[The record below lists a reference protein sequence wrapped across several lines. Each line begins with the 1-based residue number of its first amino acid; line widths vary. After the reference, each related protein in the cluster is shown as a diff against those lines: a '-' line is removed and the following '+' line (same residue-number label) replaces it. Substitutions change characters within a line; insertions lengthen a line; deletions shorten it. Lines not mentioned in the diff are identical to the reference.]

1 MQLDDL
7 PSQDHADSAERAAAL
22 EAENAALRQ
31 ELADAGLRNRQMLH
45 ALQHRARNTF
55 AVVRS
60 IVRRTATTSHTVEDY
75 AMHLAGRLDAVARAE
90 AMTSFDPQGSAC
102 LQSLLLEEL
111 LAHAMEEG
119 EQVSLDGPPL
129 PLRGKAAEML
139 ALALHELTVNA
150 IKFGALSNPEGRVS
164 VRWGVEPAPSGDGA
178 GDGRVLRL
186 AWRETG
192 AGVADAPAGP
202 GGFGTEMIERTLVYE
217 LGATTALGFG
227 RDGAWCDIAV
237 PLTDAIVVAGAG
249 P

>member
-7 PSQDHADSAERAAAL
+7 PSQDHADSAARVAAL

-150 IKFGALSNPEGRVS
+150 IKFGALSTPGGRVS
-164 VRWGVEPAPSGDGA
+164 VRWGVETAPSGE
-178 GDGRVLRL
+178 GRVLRL

-202 GGFGTEMIERTLVYE
+202 GGFGTEMIERTLAYE

-227 RDGAWCDIAV
+227 PDGAWCDIAV

>member
-7 PSQDHADSAERAAAL
+7 PPQDHADSAAHAAAL
-22 EAENAALRQ
+22 EAENAALRR
-31 ELADAGLRNRQMLH
+31 ELAEAGLRNRQMLH

-90 AMTSFDPQGSAC
+90 AMTSFDPQGGAC

-119 EQVSLDGPPL
+119 GQVSLDGPPL

-150 IKFGALSNPEGRVS
+150 IKFGALSTPEGRVC
-164 VRWGVEPAPSGDGA
+164 VRWSVAPSGDAA
-178 GDGRVLRL
+178 GEGRVLRL

-192 AGVADAPAGP
+192 AGAAGAPAGP
-202 GGFGTEMIERTLVYE
+202 GGFGTEMIERTLPYE
-217 LGATTALGFG
+217 LGATAALGFG
-227 RDGAWCDIAV
+227 PDGAWCDIAV

-249 P
+249 L

>member
-1 MQLDDL
+1 MQLDDS
-7 PSQDHADSAERAAAL
+7 PFPDHAASAERAAAL

-31 ELADAGLRNRQMLH
+31 GLADAGLRNRHMLH
-45 ALQHRARNTF
+45 ELQHRARNTF

-60 IVRRTATTSHTVEDY
+60 IVRRTATTSHTVDDY
-75 AMHLAGRLDAVARAE
+75 AMHLTGRLDAVARAE
-90 AMTSFDPQGSAC
+90 AMTSFDPLGSAC

-119 EQVSLDGPPL
+119 EQVSLDGPPVR
-129 PLRGKAAEML
+129 LRGKAAEML

-150 IKFGALSNPEGRVS
+150 VKFGALSTPEGRVA
-164 VRWGVEPAPSGDGA
+164 VRWGIDPAPAGDAA

-186 AWRETG
+186 AWREAG
-192 AGVADAPAGP
+192 AAVAEAPAGP
-202 GGFGTEMIERTLVYE
+202 RGFGTEMIERTLAYE

-227 RDGAWCDIAV
+227 REGAWCDIAV

>member
-1 MQLDDL
+1 MQLDDS
-7 PSQDHADSAERAAAL
+7 PSPDHAAAL
-22 EAENAALRQ
+22 EAENAFLRQ
-31 ELADAGLRNRQMLH
+31 GLADAGLRNRHMLH
-45 ALQHRARNTF
+45 ELQHRARNTF

-75 AMHLAGRLDAVARAE
+75 AMHLTGRLDAVARAE

-119 EQVSLDGPPL
+119 DQVSLDGPSVR
-129 PLRGKAAEML
+129 LRGKAAEML

-150 IKFGALSNPEGRVS
+150 VKFGALSTPEGRVA
-164 VRWGVEPAPSGDGA
+164 VRWGIDPAPAGDAAGDVG

-186 AWRETG
+186 AWREAG

-202 GGFGTEMIERTLVYE
+202 RGFGTEMIERTLAYE
-217 LGATTALGFG
+217 LGATASLGFG
-227 RDGAWCDIAV
+227 REGAWCDIAV
-237 PLTDAIVVAGAG
+237 PLADTIVVPGAG